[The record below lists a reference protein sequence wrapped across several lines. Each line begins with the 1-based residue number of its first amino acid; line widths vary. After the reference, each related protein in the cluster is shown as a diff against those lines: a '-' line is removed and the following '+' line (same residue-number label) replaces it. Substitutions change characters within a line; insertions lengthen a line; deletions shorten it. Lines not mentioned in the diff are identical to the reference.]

1 LADPAPDAFE
11 KVVEALLHS
20 PHYGERMA
28 LDWLDAARFAD
39 SNGYQVDRDR
49 EMYAWR
55 DWVIDAFNR
64 NMPFAQFTIEQ
75 LAGDLL
81 PNATLAQRIASG
93 FHRNHMMNEEGGI
106 IPEEF
111 LAEYTADRVETT
123 ATVWLGQTFHCARCH
138 DHKYDPFTQRDFY
151 SLKAFFHGVS
161 EKGAGDYNAEIQR
174 NNPPMLQLPAPVLEA
189 KLAALKQDL
198 GNATNRLAA
207 VEQAAAKER
216 PAWEQRLRAATIRWK
231 SVILTAAR
239 AGENNLALAAPAGS
253 PPPATNARSFFS
265 VPVPA
270 LKSRTNTITVEFRL
284 PSFVL
289 TLDPSPSPAL
299 LGEASGAPAAG
310 AAGVGWERLAILRVQ
325 WLAEGATG
333 AMQGAQIR
341 LHRLGAGPNSS
352 IPLRSLDTDQA
363 GPLFAASVRT
373 NASAQGDST
382 QDPQSRPA
390 ALLEL
395 EEEAASE
402 LFRLELPLRPDK
414 PIGAG
419 ELSVLFTSTSA
430 ELLAPPAV
438 LAIVNKDPASRSGE
452 ETKQLSAFHTSTK
465 REFRAL
471 TDQVTALKKQI
482 DETDLQIPTTLVMA
496 ELPEPRR
503 THVLI
508 RGAYDRKG
516 DEVFAATPAVL
527 PPLGERPRNR
537 LGLGQWLTAPDNP
550 LPARVTVNRFW
561 QGLFGTGLVR
571 TSEDFGAQGEAPSHP
586 ELLDWLATEFIR
598 TGWDMKAMMRLL
610 VTSATY
616 AQQSRLSPALRE
628 CDPENRLLARGPRFR
643 LLAELVRDQALAASG
658 LLVPRLGG
666 PSVRPYH
673 PPGLY
678 EQVVAGKGP
687 GTYTAG
693 Q

>member
-1 LADPAPDAFE
+1 
-11 KVVEALLHS
+11 
-20 PHYGERMA
+20 
-28 LDWLDAARFAD
+28 
-39 SNGYQVDRDR
+39 
-49 EMYAWR
+49 
-55 DWVIDAFNR
+55 
-64 NMPFAQFTIEQ
+64 
-75 LAGDLL
+75 
-81 PNATLAQRIASG
+81 
-93 FHRNHMMNEEGGI
+93 
-106 IPEEF
+106 
-111 LAEYTADRVETT
+111 
-123 ATVWLGQTFHCARCH
+123 
-138 DHKYDPFTQRDFY
+138 
-151 SLKAFFHGVS
+151 
-161 EKGAGDYNAEIQR
+161 
-174 NNPPMLQLPAPVLEA
+174 
-189 KLAALKQDL
+189 
-198 GNATNRLAA
+198 
-207 VEQAAAKER
+207 
-216 PAWEQRLRAATIRWK
+216 
-231 SVILTAAR
+231 
-239 AGENNLALAAPAGS
+239 
-253 PPPATNARSFFS
+253 
-265 VPVPA
+265 
-270 LKSRTNTITVEFRL
+270 
-284 PSFVL
+284 
-289 TLDPSPSPAL
+289 
-299 LGEASGAPAAG
+299 
-310 AAGVGWERLAILRVQ
+310 LAILRVQ
-325 WLAEGATG
+325 WLAEGAMG

-643 LLAELVRDQALAASG
+643 LPAELVRDQALAASG

-693 Q
+693 QGAELFRRSLYTYWKRSVPNPAMLLFDAPFRETCAVRRPRTNTPLQALNLMNDPTYVEAARFLGRRMLREGGDTLEARLNYGFRLVTGRSPRSSELDVLAGAHQRVLKEFQADVAAANALLRVGAARAISEATEDPVALAAMTTVASTLLNLDEAIMKE